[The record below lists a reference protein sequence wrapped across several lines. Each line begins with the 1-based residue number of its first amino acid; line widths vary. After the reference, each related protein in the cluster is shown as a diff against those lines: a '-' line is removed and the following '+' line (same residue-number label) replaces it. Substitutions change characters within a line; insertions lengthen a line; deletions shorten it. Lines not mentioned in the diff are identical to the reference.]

1 MSSACHREK
10 LAFWFMGGSDS
21 FPSAFLD
28 WLALV
33 DGRLEAIEPSTGEL
47 DGICQSREFARELWR
62 LRRECEVLHQ
72 SLGALV
78 QNGQLGEAQGVQI
91 GALLHDLRWLL
102 EVSPSA
108 PPALAR
114 QCVRIA
120 QDRIADEAR
129 GLPGEPPQ
137 SARCMIRS
145 RAAA

>member
-1 MSSACHREK
+1 
-10 LAFWFMGGSDS
+10 MGGSKS

-33 DGRLEAIEPSTGEL
+33 NGRLEAIEPSAGET
-47 DGICQSREFARELWR
+47 DGICQSRDFARELWR

-78 QNGQLGEAQGVQI
+78 QNGQLGESQGVKA

-102 EVSPSA
+102 EISPSA

-114 QCVRIA
+114 QCVLIA
-120 QDRIADEAR
+120 QDRIADEVQAI
-129 GLPGEPPQ
+129 PDEPRHCECRMM
-137 SARCMIRS
+137 AS
-145 RAAA
+145 RTAA